1 VRRLTAK
8 YFGTFPHRVNIP
20 AAIFKLTH
28 NLISLQIKTFR
39 SRVKKKTILEW
50 CSRIIISHH
59 HVEWQNNAILE
70 RSRRMMVSRR

>member
-39 SRVKKKTILEW
+39 SRVKKKDYFGM
-50 CSRIIISHH
+50 
-59 HVEWQNNAILE
+59 VQQNNNFAPPC
-70 RSRRMMVSRR
+70 